1 MAINPKNMT
10 QIATSS
16 SQSITSNT
24 VSSSSEL
31 NLYSQMGTSIGTAL
45 IGVIFM
51 ILLLGWIVKRLGHK
65 KKRNAFI
72 QVKATHCISPKERII
87 LVEVDKQLL
96 VVGITS
102 HHMTLL
108 HTIDEQRAEKLFS
121 QSTSIEKSMD
131 NNLFKQIL
139 QSALKTKKE

>member
-1 MAINPKNMT
+1 MT
-10 QIATSS
+10 QISTS
-16 SQSITSNT
+16 QTITSNT

-31 NLYSQMGTSIGTAL
+31 NLYSQMGTSIGSAL

-51 ILLLGWIVKRLGHK
+51 ILLLGWIVKRLGHN
-65 KKRNAFI
+65 KKRNAYI
-72 QVKATHCISPKERII
+72 HVKATHCIGPKERII

-108 HTIDEQRAEKLFS
+108 HTIDEQRAEKLLS
-121 QSTSIEKSMD
+121 QSTPVTKSMD
-131 NNLFKQIL
+131 NNLFKQVL
-139 QSALKTKKE
+139 QSALKSKKE

>member
-1 MAINPKNMT
+1 MAINLKNMT
-10 QIATSS
+10 KISTSS
-16 SQSITSNT
+16 THTITSNT

-51 ILLLGWIVKRLGHK
+51 ILLLGWIVKRLGHN

-72 QVKATHCISPKERII
+72 NVKATHCISPKERIM

-108 HTIDEQRAEKLFS
+108 HTIDEQRAEKLLS
-121 QSTSIEKSMD
+121 QSTPVAKSAD
-131 NNLFKQIL
+131 NNVFKQIL

>member
-1 MAINPKNMT
+1 MT
-10 QIATSS
+10 QISTS
-16 SQSITSNT
+16 QTITSNT

-31 NLYSQMGTSIGTAL
+31 NLYSQMGTSIGSAL

-51 ILLLGWIVKRLGHK
+51 ILLLGWIVKRLGHN
-65 KKRNAFI
+65 KKRNAYI
-72 QVKATHCISPKERII
+72 HVKATHCISPKERII

-108 HTIDEQRAEKLFS
+108 HTIDEQRAEKLLS
-121 QSTSIEKSMD
+121 QSISVAKSMD
-131 NNLFKQIL
+131 NNLFKQVL
-139 QSALKTKKE
+139 QSALKSKKE

>member
-1 MAINPKNMT
+1 MT
-10 QIATSS
+10 QISTS
-16 SQSITSNT
+16 QTITSNT

-31 NLYSQMGTSIGTAL
+31 NLYSQMGTSIGSAL

-51 ILLLGWIVKRLGHK
+51 ILLLGWIVKRLGHN
-65 KKRNAFI
+65 KKRNAYI
-72 QVKATHCISPKERII
+72 HVKATHCISPKERII

-108 HTIDEQRAEKLFS
+108 HTIDEQRAEKLLS
-121 QSTSIEKSMD
+121 QSISVEKSMD
-131 NNLFKQIL
+131 NNRFKQVL
-139 QSALKTKKE
+139 QSALKSKKE

>member
-1 MAINPKNMT
+1 MT
-10 QIATSS
+10 QISTS
-16 SQSITSNT
+16 QTITSNT

-31 NLYSQMGTSIGTAL
+31 NLYSQMGTSIGSAL

-51 ILLLGWIVKRLGHK
+51 ILLLGWIVKRLGQN
-65 KKRNAFI
+65 KKRNAYI
-72 QVKATHCISPKERII
+72 HVKATHCISPKERII

-108 HTIDEQRAEKLFS
+108 HTIDEQRAEKLLS
-121 QSTSIEKSMD
+121 QSTPVAKSMN
-131 NNLFKQIL
+131 NNLFKQVL
-139 QSALKTKKE
+139 QSALKSKKE

>member
-1 MAINPKNMT
+1 MT
-10 QIATSS
+10 QISTS
-16 SQSITSNT
+16 QTITSNT

-31 NLYSQMGTSIGTAL
+31 NLYSQMGTSIGSAL

-51 ILLLGWIVKRLGHK
+51 ILLLGWIVKRLGHN
-65 KKRNAFI
+65 KKRNAYI
-72 QVKATHCISPKERII
+72 HVKATHCISPKERII

-108 HTIDEQRAEKLFS
+108 HTIDEQRAEKLLS
-121 QSTSIEKSMD
+121 QSISVEKSMD
-131 NNLFKQIL
+131 NNLFKQVL
-139 QSALKTKKE
+139 QSALKSKKE

>member
-1 MAINPKNMT
+1 MT
-10 QIATSS
+10 QISTS
-16 SQSITSNT
+16 QTITSNT

-31 NLYSQMGTSIGTAL
+31 NLYSQMGTSIGSAL

-51 ILLLGWIVKRLGHK
+51 ILLLGWIVKRLGHN
-65 KKRNAFI
+65 KKRNAYI
-72 QVKATHCISPKERII
+72 HVKATHCIGPKERII

-108 HTIDEQRAEKLFS
+108 HTIDEQRAEKLLS
-121 QSTSIEKSMD
+121 QSISVEKSLD
-131 NNLFKQIL
+131 NNLFKQVL
-139 QSALKTKKE
+139 QSALKSKKE

>member
-1 MAINPKNMT
+1 MT
-10 QIATSS
+10 QISTS
-16 SQSITSNT
+16 QTITSNT

-31 NLYSQMGTSIGTAL
+31 NLYSQMGTSIGSAL

-51 ILLLGWIVKRLGHK
+51 ILLLGWIVKRLGQN
-65 KKRNAFI
+65 KKRNAYI
-72 QVKATHCISPKERII
+72 HVKATHCISPKERII

-108 HTIDEQRAEKLFS
+108 HTIDEQRAEKLLS
-121 QSTSIEKSMD
+121 QSIPVAKSMD
-131 NNLFKQIL
+131 NNLFKQVL
-139 QSALKTKKE
+139 QSALKSKKE